1 MADCDWSRLPYDLIA
16 TIANQLTVIED
27 FLAFSGVCRS
37 WRSVYRNRNWT
48 PGPQFPWLMLSEN
61 RNETTRC
68 FFSFFKNKRLVSSL
82 PEARGRRCWGS
93 ACGWLITIGVDLEIH
108 LLNPI
113 TQICI
118 DLPSQSTFCN
128 QPFLAGNAVTHSTY
142 RTSFINKAFV
152 FKYSSHLNN
161 IGDGFMV
168 MAIHGKD
175 NSLAFARPGYDSWV
189 TVETSSPFV
198 FRDVVLFEG
207 QIFAICDAG
216 TLVAVEIDGSGPP
229 RAIQFAAPPTGH
241 CPWNQIYLVESLGD
255 LLLLFR
261 CATRSVYDFSMETI
275 SFEVYKFDF
284 STKEW
289 MKLNEL
295 GYRALFVGDNCSMS
309 LSASE
314 VFNCKSNNSIYFT
327 DDNVEWWP
335 TCEEEQH
342 GRFDMGVYNMADGS
356 IESLLDL
363 GDDSP
368 LHYSCPIWV
377 MPAIS

>member
-16 TIANQLTVIED
+16 TIANRLTVIED

-37 WRSVYRNRNWT
+37 WRSVFWNRNWT

-61 RNETTRC
+61 RNETTRS

-118 DLPSQSTFCN
+118 DLPPQSTFGN
-128 QPFLAGNAVTHSTY
+128 QPPDLVGNDVTHNWY
-142 RTSFINKAFV
+142 QTSFINRAFV
-152 FKYSSHLNN
+152 LKSSSQ
-161 IGDGFMV
+161 DAFMV
-168 MAIHGKD
+168 MAIHGSD
-175 NSLAFARPGYDSWV
+175 NSLAFARPGYDSWA
-189 TVETSSPFV
+189 TVEISSPYV
-198 FRDVVLFEG
+198 FRDVTLFEG
-207 QIFAICDAG
+207 QIFAICNAG
-216 TLVAVEIDGSGPP
+216 TLVAVEIDGSGPH
-229 RAIQFAAPPTGH
+229 RAIHIASQPSDH
-241 CPWNQIYLVESLGD
+241 WPWHKIYLVESLGD

-261 CATRSVYDFSMETI
+261 CATRSVRDFSMETI

-289 MKLNEL
+289 MKLDDL
-295 GYRALFVGDNCSMS
+295 GDRALFVGDNCSMS
-309 LSASE
+309 LSTSQ
-314 VFNCKSNNSIYFT
+314 VLNCKSNSIYFT

-335 TCEEEQH
+335 KCEEEQH
-342 GRFDMGVYNMADGS
+342 GRFDMGVYNMADRS
-356 IESLLDL
+356 IESLHF
-363 GDDSP
+363 GDNFP

-377 MPAIS
+377 MPAIC